1 MVLEQE
7 QRFRTPPSEPLI
19 NDPVLSETLRN
30 RLPRR
35 SEEPVNLDPEPRS
48 PDRLHLIPNLLTG
61 SLTFGAEEQIGGS
74 ARTQKATRARSVPG
88 RDNKT
93 RSRPEY
99 SRGAR
104 LGSQD
109 KIDLL
114 GHVTI
119 LHITTRRHI
128 LRRGPRQVPRPSLGS
143 PGDQRFHKPK
153 SSAGGIT
160 HIKPLKS
167 VLLISNVSECQ
178 VDLDLDADVRKLGY
192 RYWYL
197 RNDVDDDTSGI
208 PR

>member
-74 ARTQKATRARSVPG
+74 ATRARSVPG

-128 LRRGPRQVPRPSLGS
+128 LRRGPRQVSRPSLGS
-143 PGDQRFHKPK
+143 PGGRDHTHK
-153 SSAGGIT
+153 T
-160 HIKPLKS
+160 IK
-167 VLLISNVSECQ
+167 VSF
-178 VDLDLDADVRKLGY
+178 VDLERFRMSGRSGSGCGRAEVRVPL
-192 RYWYL
+192 L
-197 RNDVDDDTSGI
+197 VLTQ
-208 PR
+208 